1 VELLL
6 EKIVCLERRL
16 AVLSVSLSLSLSL
29 SLSFRSVCIPIRVLS
44 PAVTRN

>member
-29 SLSFRSVCIPIRVLS
+29 SLFPFRVHTHSR
-44 PAVTRN
+44 T